1 MEMWKDSEPHGFT
14 ESRSW
19 FIWREVYLTSCDGNE
34 VIKLKVEY
42 VSDDDDPVQI
52 TFPLIK
58 NEQEVS

>member
-1 MEMWKDSEPHGFT
+1 
-14 ESRSW
+14 
-19 FIWREVYLTSCDGNE
+19 VYLTSCDGNE

-58 NEQEVS
+58 NEHEVS